1 MKKDKKHIDTRLGHL
16 GLDPMSNYGI
26 PNPPIYRTSTILSSS
41 FAQHRGELPKPYT
54 YGRNGTPTSAAFEG
68 AVADIYGA
76 ETCISTPSGLAALT
90 TALLAF
96 TQTGGHMLFPDS
108 LYGSTRRF
116 VTNMLPM
123 MGVETEFYPARING
137 DISGYIRPST
147 SLIFVESPGS
157 LTFELQDLP
166 AIVKAARSQ
175 TKTASAITIMVDN
188 TWGTALHYPVLQLG
202 ADVVVEAATKYICG
216 HSDISLGIAAASGI
230 HGKALKQ
237 TAKNLGICAGPD
249 DLYAGLRGLRTLR
262 LRLEQSAAN
271 GLYLAERIE
280 KHPLVEAVLHPALT
294 SSMDNAIY
302 KRDFSGSCGLF
313 GIVLRKE
320 MSQEKLDKA
329 LEDMEIFA
337 IGDSWGGYESLVK
350 QAHYEITGRSF
361 AKNHPEGYLVRLYA
375 GLEHSEDLWA
385 DIEGVLAAVSAS

>member
-1 MKKDKKHIDTRLGHL
+1 
-16 GLDPMSNYGI
+16 
-26 PNPPIYRTSTILSSS
+26 
-41 FAQHRGELPKPYT
+41 
-54 YGRNGTPTSAAFEG
+54 
-68 AVADIYGA
+68 
-76 ETCISTPSGLAALT
+76 
-90 TALLAF
+90 
-96 TQTGGHMLFPDS
+96 MLFPDS

-123 MGVETEFYPARING
+123 MGVEAEFYPARING

-375 GLEHSEDLWA
+375 GLEHGEDLWA